1 MFKKIYGKEDNFD
14 TAAYLLD
21 IAIKHNWYH
30 QKLFLEITQNTLLSY
45 RFIQFLCMV
54 FLGSFIPLISHYSA
68 FAHGTPIIFFH

>member
-1 MFKKIYGKEDNFD
+1 MFKKIHGKEDNFD
-14 TAAYLLD
+14 TAAYLLG
-21 IAIKHNWYH
+21 IAIKYNWYH

-54 FLGSFIPLISHYSA
+54 FLGSFIPLLPHYSA